1 MNGRRLLNVLSPG
14 IVKEVHVGDMVFY
27 QMENITYFV
36 QGCRK
41 LGVKTVFEYRHPQ
54 NQKLN
59 K

>member
-27 QMENITYFV
+27 QMENIAYFV

-54 NQKLN
+54 IN